1 MVHDRRCPLEEHFP
15 RDQVEALTS
24 PQGRAPSP
32 VPIAIFALRV
42 NCLHPEFTN
51 GERST
56 SMYLPLAG
64 SYQWA
69 AVVPV
74 NLDMPTVIVR
84 IVGMYAI
91 ATRPLA
97 SVNGRAGVGCY
108 RTCTKESLVT
118 MVCLWPGMINKF
130 FMHFAQ
136 ICGAAMAFF
145 CSPTLVAL

>member
-1 MVHDRRCPLEEHFP
+1 
-15 RDQVEALTS
+15 
-24 PQGRAPSP
+24 
-32 VPIAIFALRV
+32 
-42 NCLHPEFTN
+42 
-51 GERST
+51 
-56 SMYLPLAG
+56 MYLPLAG

-97 SVNGRAGVGCY
+97 SVQRSRRCRSLPNPYQGEPGDDGVSLAGDEV
-108 RTCTKESLVT
+108 
-118 MVCLWPGMINKF
+118 NKF